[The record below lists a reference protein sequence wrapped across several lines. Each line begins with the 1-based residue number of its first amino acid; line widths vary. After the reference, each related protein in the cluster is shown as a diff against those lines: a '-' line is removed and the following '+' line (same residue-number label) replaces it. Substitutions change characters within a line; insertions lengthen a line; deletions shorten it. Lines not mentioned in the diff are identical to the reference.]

1 MSIKPTLEITFNND
15 CEDFKSKIVDLVA
28 NYPNLVF
35 HAYNEWHYK
44 EKQKAYK
51 LKGGYSARMTPFAL
65 FRDNT
70 HTIPFYSESGDCT
83 IDNIK
88 ENLNHYCN
96 D

>member
-70 HTIPFYSESGDCT
+70 HPIPFYSASVDYT

-88 ENLNHYCN
+88 EILNHYCN

>member
-44 EKQKAYK
+44 
-51 LKGGYSARMTPFAL
+51 
-65 FRDNT
+65 
-70 HTIPFYSESGDCT
+70 
-83 IDNIK
+83 
-88 ENLNHYCN
+88 
-96 D
+96 

>member
-70 HTIPFYSESGDCT
+70 HTIPFYFELDDCT
-83 IDNIK
+83 VDNIK
-88 ENLNHYCN
+88 EILNHYCN

>member
-70 HTIPFYSESGDCT
+70 HTIPFYSESDDYT
-83 IDNIK
+83 IVNIK
-88 ENLNHYCN
+88 AILNHYCTV
-96 D
+96 

>member
-70 HTIPFYSESGDCT
+70 HTIHFYSESDDCT

-88 ENLNHYCN
+88 EILNHYCN

>member
-1 MSIKPTLEITFNND
+1 MSIKQTLEITFNND
-15 CEDFKSKIVDLVA
+15 CEDFKSKIVDLVT

-70 HTIPFYSESGDCT
+70 HTIPFYSESDDCT
-83 IDNIK
+83 IDNIT
-88 ENLNHYCN
+88 EILNHYCN

>member
-70 HTIPFYSESGDCT
+70 HTIPFYSESDDCT
-83 IDNIK
+83 IDNI
-88 ENLNHYCN
+88 EEILNHYCN

>member
-1 MSIKPTLEITFNND
+1 MTLELAYNND
-15 CEDFKSKIVDLVA
+15 ILDFKRQLEDLAAIYSVTIK
-28 NYPNLVF
+28 
-35 HAYNEWHYK
+35 AYNEWHYK

-70 HTIPFYSESGDCT
+70 HTIPFYSESDDCT

-88 ENLNHYCN
+88 EILNHYCN